1 MLVEKHNAKA
11 VVGSLSNHEGDGDKN
26 VTNWTFNNEEKAFSA
41 PCTPFIHFAVN
52 CSRSFHDAK
61 TNSFAV
67 DDVSI
72 LLRTFIFFFL

>member
-11 VVGSLSNHEGDGDKN
+11 VVGSLSNHEGDGDGDKN

-67 DDVSI
+67 V
-72 LLRTFIFFFL
+72 LTT